1 MHHARRTAGF
11 TVALAAAALLIA
23 GCGDD
28 DTNDSDTVLT
38 TPTLGMTPSPMATTH
53 TEAHGTDNPDTD
65 DRDTGD
71 MTPDAAD
78 QTRIPAQGGGEEV
91 TVSGDIYDKYMEAGG
106 PTGPLGA
113 PLEAQESAPNNGKYQ
128 DFVGGTIYE
137 PEDGEP
143 HIVWGEIRKAW
154 EENGGAAG
162 ELGYPISDETD
173 IPGGKQSEFSGGTI
187 TWVNGQTTV
196 TMK

>member
-23 GCGDD
+23 GCGGDD
-28 DTNDSDTVLT
+28 SNESDSVLT
-38 TPTLGMTPSPMATTH
+38 TPTLGMTTAPMATTH

-65 DRDTGD
+65 DRDTAD
-71 MTPDAAD
+71 QTPDAAD
-78 QTRIPAQGGGEEV
+78 ETRIPAQGGGEEV

-106 PTGPLGA
+106 PEGPLGA
-113 PLEAQESAPNNGKYQ
+113 PIEAQESAPNNGKYQ

-162 ELGYPISDETD
+162 ELGYPVSDETD
-173 IPGGKQSEFSGGTI
+173 IPGGKKSEFSGGTI
-187 TWVNGQTTV
+187 TWVNGQITV

>member
-11 TVALAAAALLIA
+11 TMALAAAALLIA

-28 DTNDSDTVLT
+28 DSETTTVVT
-38 TPTLGMTPSPMATTH
+38 TPTMGMTTGAMATTH
-53 TEAHGTDNPDTD
+53 SEAHGTDETDTPDREPDT
-65 DRDTGD
+65 
-71 MTPDAAD
+71 AD
-78 QTRIPAQGGGEEV
+78 ETKIPTAGGTEV
-91 TVSGDIYDKYMEAGG
+91 TVSGDIYDKYMAAGG

-113 PLEAQESAPNNGKYQ
+113 PLEPQESAPNNGKYQ

-162 ELGYPISDETD
+162 ELGYPVSDETD

-187 TWVNGQTTV
+187 TWVNGQVTV